1 MESNIS
7 KLLQLEHNCRNS
19 ENIKELYFQIV
30 NQTRSIVDYSQ
41 GILLTSDNLTGKYRV
56 VAISDVSVVDT
67 TSPFVQW
74 IESIV
79 EDLNKNE
86 KSKDI
91 FFVDTRNDLSK
102 INFESINEYSPP
114 NLLYVPLKNI
124 KENIETNYI
133 FLLSKETI
141 WEDKELEI
149 FKHLSSSLSYF
160 LFAMRKTGL
169 LNSLKKISLTNRY
182 FKIALI
188 ILIGLMFIP
197 VRLSV
202 LAPLEVEAKNPYVV
216 TSPINAV
223 IEEVKVFPNEKV
235 EKEQL
240 IVTFDNVD
248 FINNYNVAKRTLDV
262 ANAELFT
269 AQQTSFL
276 DPKQKSQIAQLE
288 SQVKLKEAELN
299 FSEEQLNKT
308 KIYAKE
314 EGIAVINNPNDWKG
328 KPVSTGERIFLIAN
342 QNNIELKIMI
352 PVSDAIFLEKGA
364 IVKAFFDNDP
374 TNSWNAKVKYISYK
388 PELTEKNILS
398 YKIVA
403 NFEDIKEN
411 GYIPSIGLRG
421 TSKIYSKKVSLFF
434 YLFRKPITSIRQWIG
449 W

>member
-1 MESNIS
+1 MELNIL

-30 NQTRSIVDYSQ
+30 NQTRSLVDYSQ
-41 GILLTSDNLTGKYRV
+41 GVLLTTDLTGKYKV

-74 IESIV
+74 IESVIV
-79 EDLNKNE
+79 DLSKNG

-91 FFVDTRNDLSK
+91 FFVDNKNDLSK

-133 FLLSKETI
+133 FLLSKEQI
-141 WEDKELEI
+141 WEDKEIEI
-149 FKHLSSSLSYF
+149 FKHLSSSLAYF
-160 LFAMRKTGL
+160 LFAMRKTGF
-169 LNSLKKISLTNRY
+169 LNSLKKISFKNKY
-182 FKIALI
+182 FKIALV
-188 ILIGLMFIP
+188 ILFVLMFLP

-269 AQQTSFL
+269 AQQSSFL

-299 FSEEQLNKT
+299 FSQEQLNKT
-308 KIYAKE
+308 KIYSKE

-328 KPVSTGERIFLIAN
+328 KPVFTGEKIFLIAN
-342 QNNIELKIMI
+342 QSSIELKIML
-352 PVSDAIFLEKGA
+352 PVSDAIFLEEGA

-374 TNSWNAKVKYISYK
+374 TNSWSAKVKYISYK
-388 PELTEKNILS
+388 PELTEENILS

-403 NFEDIKEN
+403 NFDDIKEN